1 MRSILVDWL
10 VQVHKR
16 FKLVPDPLSLTVGI
30 LDRYLSNCEK
40 ISKNEMQ
47 LIGITS
53 LMLACKTE
61 EILCPEVDDYV
72 YICDNAYNS
81 EEILKMELEI
91 FHILDSMLANL

>member
-16 FKLVPDPLSLTVGI
+16 FKLVPDTLYLTVGI

-53 LMLACKTE
+53 LMIACKTE

-81 EEILKMELEI
+81 GKFGSDEVTSSVTTH
-91 FHILDSMLANL
+91 FYHV